1 MKHPRQLCVIVVLTF
16 VLASSAFAGQI
27 DCGDFP
33 PPPPNPSASVMG
45 DIQSG
50 FMATNETS
58 GTETAF
64 IDPVTDVTLNILQSV
79 LSIF

>member
-1 MKHPRQLCVIVVLTF
+1 MKHPPQLCVIIVLTF
-16 VLASSAFAGQI
+16 ALASSAFAGQI

-33 PPPPNPSASVMG
+33 PPPPNPSASVTG
-45 DIQSG
+45 DIHSG
-50 FMATNETS
+50 FMTTNETS
-58 GTETAF
+58 GTETTF